1 MGMLALLV
9 SCWFYLPPAWIAG
22 LILIPL
28 IVDGFC
34 QMFTHYESTNRRRL
48 LTGILFGYGFAALLA
63 ISWLAVF
70 WYGFRLGQRIWN
82 K

>member
-1 MGMLALLV
+1 MLLLIL
-9 SCWFYLPPAWIAG
+9 SCWFCLPPAWAAG
-22 LILIPL
+22 LMMVPL

-34 QMFTHYESTNRRRL
+34 QMLTPYESTNLRRL

-70 WYGFRLGQRIWN
+70 RYGFRLGKRLWN

>member
-1 MGMLALLV
+1 MLLLIL
-9 SCWFYLPPAWIAG
+9 SCWFYLPSAWIAG
-22 LILIPL
+22 LLMVPL

-34 QMFTHYESTNRRRL
+34 QMLTPYESTNLRRL

-70 WYGFRLGQRIWN
+70 RYGFRLGKRLW